1 MISPRTREARFL
13 VPAALVV
20 ALGVATVATA
30 RAHALRAGPVV
41 TVAIGLALLVV
52 MHVALRLRAPQADPY
67 VLPTVGVLTAI
78 GMVTLYRINPDLA
91 RDQLVWLAVAAV
103 VFVGVPLV
111 MPDHRVLE
119 RYHYLIGILA
129 VALLLLTAA
138 FGTVIYGAKLWI
150 TLPGGQTVQPGEVVK
165 VLIVIFLAGYMRDK
179 RELLAVPTRRILGI
193 PAPPMAVLGP
203 MLVVLGLALALVAA
217 LNDFGTALMFFG
229 VFLAMIYVAT
239 GRAAYVGVGAGL
251 FLAGAVAIWAAVPR
265 IQDRVDS
272 WLHPFQ
278 DPQDRGY
285 QMVQSLYALADG
297 GVVGTGLGKG
307 FLVNESG
314 RPVIPFL
321 ETDFIF
327 TAVGTELGFIGAM
340 GVLALIML
348 LVARGFTIA
357 ARANDGFSKLLA
369 AGLTTILALQAF
381 IIVGGVVR
389 LVPLTGVTLP
399 FLSYGGSSVVTN
411 FGIIAILLVISH
423 RTDRPY
429 RPRVKRRDRAAAD
442 APPAWDDEP

>member
-1 MISPRTREARFL
+1 MISPRTREAGFL
-13 VPAALVV
+13 VPAALVG

-30 RAHALRAGPVV
+30 RADALRTGPVA
-41 TVAIGLALLVV
+41 TVAIGLALLVA

-91 RDQLVWLAVAAV
+91 RDQLVWLGVAAV
-103 VFVGVPLV
+103 VFVGVLLV

-119 RYHYLIGILA
+119 RYRYLIGILA
-129 VALLLLTAA
+129 VVLLLATAA

-179 RELLAVPTRRILGI
+179 RELLAVPTRRILGV

-239 GRAAYVGVGAGL
+239 GRAAYAGVGAGL

-278 DPQDRGY
+278 DTQDRGY

-307 FLVNESG
+307 FLVTESG

-348 LVARGFTIA
+348 FVARGFTIA

-369 AGLTTILALQAF
+369 TGLTAMLGLQAF

-411 FGIIAILLVISH
+411 FGIVAILLVISH

-429 RPRVKRRDRAAAD
+429 RPRVKRRDRGAD
-442 APPAWDDEP
+442 EAPAWDDEP